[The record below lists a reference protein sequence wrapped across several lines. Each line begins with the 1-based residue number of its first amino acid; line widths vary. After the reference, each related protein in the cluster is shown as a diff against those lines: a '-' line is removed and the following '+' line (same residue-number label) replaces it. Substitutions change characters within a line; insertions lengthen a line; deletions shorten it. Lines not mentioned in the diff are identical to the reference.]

1 MGSFLS
7 RTIWP
12 WTAAIAALALLAGA
26 ALAHDDRHV
35 GEYKLNVGFN
45 VEPAYEGV
53 PNGIDIRVTRSAE
66 GDREDDHGGDE
77 EGGNGDGH
85 DSDEESGNGDGHDSD
100 EEGGNGDGH
109 DSDGEG
115 GNGDGHDSDGEGGNG
130 DGGGADG
137 MSMTDEDATTAPAGI
152 PVEGLAETLQVEVTH
167 VPSGA
172 SRIMDL
178 RAVFQAPGDYTA
190 DLIPT
195 APGVYQVR
203 VFGSIEETAVD
214 ETFVSAGGGGGF
226 SDVESKTDLYFPEP
240 LAEIRELESAVRG
253 AVAAAQEAQDAAL
266 AGSSDTDSED
276 GDSGNTL
283 AIVAIILGAAGAV
296 AGSAA
301 GIVAVRRRGS

>member
-1 MGSFLS
+1 MRSFLS

-12 WTAAIAALALLAGA
+12 WAAAIAALALLAGA

-66 GDREDDHGGDE
+66 G
-77 EGGNGDGH
+77 GNGDGH
-85 DSDEESGNGDGHDSD
+85 NSDEDSGNGDGHDS
-100 EEGGNGDGH
+100 N
-109 DSDGEG
+109 GEG
-115 GNGDGHDSDGEGGNG
+115 GNGDGHNGDGGGGNG

-226 SDVESKTDLYFPEP
+226 SDVVSKTDLYFPEP

>member
-1 MGSFLS
+1 MRSFLS
-7 RTIWP
+7 RTTWP
-12 WTAAIAALALLAGA
+12 WAAAIAALALLAGA

-35 GEYKLNVGFN
+35 GEYQLNVGFN

-53 PNGIDIRVTRSAE
+53 PNGIDIRVTRSTEGDREDDHGGGEEGDNGDGHDSDGE
-66 GDREDDHGGDE
+66 GDREDDHGGD
-77 EGGNGDGH
+77 
-85 DSDEESGNGDGHDSD
+85 
-100 EEGGNGDGH
+100 
-109 DSDGEG
+109 GEG
-115 GNGDGHDSDGEGGNG
+115 GNGDGHDG
-130 DGGGADG
+130 DG
-137 MSMTDEDATTAPAGI
+137 MSMTDEDSTAAPAGI
-152 PVEGLAETLQVEVTH
+152 PVEGLEETLQVEVTH

-172 SRIMDL
+172 YRIMDL

-195 APGVYQVR
+195 APGVYQIR
-203 VFGSIEETAVD
+203 VFGSIEETVVD

-226 SDVESKTDLYFPEP
+226 DDVVSKTDLYFPEP

-266 AGSSDTDSED
+266 AASSNTDSGDGDSED

-296 AGSAA
+296 AGLAA
-301 GIVAVRRRGS
+301 GIAAVRRLGA

>member
-1 MGSFLS
+1 MRSFLS

-12 WTAAIAALALLAGA
+12 WAAAIAALALLAGA

-85 DSDEESGNGDGHDSD
+85 DSDREAGNGDGHDSD
-100 EEGGNGDGH
+100 EDGGNGDGH

-115 GNGDGHDSDGEGGNG
+115 GNGDGHNG
-130 DGGGADG
+130 DGGGDDG

-226 SDVESKTDLYFPEP
+226 SDVVSKTDLYFPEP

-266 AGSSDTDSED
+266 AASSDTDSED

-283 AIVAIILGAAGAV
+283 AIVAIVLGAAGAV

>member
-1 MGSFLS
+1 
-7 RTIWP
+7 
-12 WTAAIAALALLAGA
+12 
-26 ALAHDDRHV
+26 
-35 GEYKLNVGFN
+35 
-45 VEPAYEGV
+45 
-53 PNGIDIRVTRSAE
+53 
-66 GDREDDHGGDE
+66 
-77 EGGNGDGH
+77 
-85 DSDEESGNGDGHDSD
+85 
-100 EEGGNGDGH
+100 
-109 DSDGEG
+109 
-115 GNGDGHDSDGEGGNG
+115 
-130 DGGGADG
+130 

-152 PVEGLAETLQVEVTH
+152 PVEGLAKTLQVEVTH

-172 SRIMDL
+172 SRIMVL

-226 SDVESKTDLYFPEP
+226 SDVVSKTDLYFPEP

-266 AGSSDTDSED
+266 AASSDTDSED

-283 AIVAIILGAAGAV
+283 AIVAIVLGAAGAV

>member
-1 MGSFLS
+1 MRSFLS

-12 WTAAIAALALLAGA
+12 WAAAIAALALLAGA

-66 GDREDDHGGDE
+66 GDREDGHGGDE

-85 DSDEESGNGDGHDSD
+85 DSDR
-100 EEGGNGDGH
+100 EGGNGDGH
-109 DSDGEG
+109 DSDGES
-115 GNGDGHDSDGEGGNG
+115 GNGDGHNG
-130 DGGGADG
+130 DGGGDDG

-195 APGVYQVR
+195 APWGISNTGFR
-203 VFGSIEETAVD
+203 FHRRN
-214 ETFVSAGGGGGF
+214 GG
-226 SDVESKTDLYFPEP
+226 
-240 LAEIRELESAVRG
+240 R
-253 AVAAAQEAQDAAL
+253 
-266 AGSSDTDSED
+266 
-276 GDSGNTL
+276 
-283 AIVAIILGAAGAV
+283 
-296 AGSAA
+296 
-301 GIVAVRRRGS
+301 

>member
-1 MGSFLS
+1 MRSFLS
-7 RTIWP
+7 RTIWT
-12 WTAAIAALALLAGA
+12 WTATIAALALLAGA

-66 GDREDDHGGDE
+66 G
-77 EGGNGDGH
+77 GNGDGH
-85 DSDEESGNGDGHDSD
+85 DSDREGGNGDGHDSD

-109 DSDGEG
+109 DS
-115 GNGDGHDSDGEGGNG
+115 NGEGGNG
-130 DGGGADG
+130 DGGGDDG

-172 SRIMDL
+172 SRIMVL

-226 SDVESKTDLYFPEP
+226 SDVVSKTDLYFPEP

-266 AGSSDTDSED
+266 AASSDTDSED

-283 AIVAIILGAAGAV
+283 AIVAIVLGAAGAV

>member
-1 MGSFLS
+1 MRSFLS

-12 WTAAIAALALLAGA
+12 WAAAIAALALLAGA

-53 PNGIDIRVTRSAE
+53 PNGIDIRVTRSV
-66 GDREDDHGGDE
+66 
-77 EGGNGDGH
+77 EGGNGGGH
-85 DSDEESGNGDGHDSD
+85 DSDREGGHDSD
-100 EEGGNGDGH
+100 REGGNGDGH

-115 GNGDGHDSDGEGGNG
+115 GNGDGHNG
-130 DGGGADG
+130 DGGGDDG

-214 ETFVSAGGGGGF
+214 GF
-226 SDVESKTDLYFPEP
+226 RVALGYAPLEVDVM
-240 LAEIRELESAVRG
+240 
-253 AVAAAQEAQDAAL
+253 
-266 AGSSDTDSED
+266 
-276 GDSGNTL
+276 
-283 AIVAIILGAAGAV
+283 
-296 AGSAA
+296 
-301 GIVAVRRRGS
+301 

>member
-1 MGSFLS
+1 MRSFLS

-12 WTAAIAALALLAGA
+12 WAAAIAALALLAGA

-66 GDREDDHGGDE
+66 GDREDDHGGD
-77 EGGNGDGH
+77 
-85 DSDEESGNGDGHDSD
+85 
-100 EEGGNGDGH
+100 
-109 DSDGEG
+109 
-115 GNGDGHDSDGEGGNG
+115 
-130 DGGGADG
+130 GGGDDG

>member
-1 MGSFLS
+1 
-7 RTIWP
+7 
-12 WTAAIAALALLAGA
+12 
-26 ALAHDDRHV
+26 
-35 GEYKLNVGFN
+35 
-45 VEPAYEGV
+45 
-53 PNGIDIRVTRSAE
+53 
-66 GDREDDHGGDE
+66 
-77 EGGNGDGH
+77 
-85 DSDEESGNGDGHDSD
+85 
-100 EEGGNGDGH
+100 
-109 DSDGEG
+109 
-115 GNGDGHDSDGEGGNG
+115 
-130 DGGGADG
+130 

-226 SDVESKTDLYFPEP
+226 SDVVSKTDLYFPEP

-266 AGSSDTDSED
+266 AASSDTDSED

-283 AIVAIILGAAGAV
+283 AIVAIVLGAAGAV

>member
-1 MGSFLS
+1 
-7 RTIWP
+7 
-12 WTAAIAALALLAGA
+12 
-26 ALAHDDRHV
+26 
-35 GEYKLNVGFN
+35 
-45 VEPAYEGV
+45 
-53 PNGIDIRVTRSAE
+53 
-66 GDREDDHGGDE
+66 
-77 EGGNGDGH
+77 
-85 DSDEESGNGDGHDSD
+85 
-100 EEGGNGDGH
+100 
-109 DSDGEG
+109 
-115 GNGDGHDSDGEGGNG
+115 
-130 DGGGADG
+130 

-172 SRIMDL
+172 SRIMNL
-178 RAVFQAPGDYTA
+178 RAVFQAPGNYTA

-226 SDVESKTDLYFPEP
+226 SDVVSKTDLYFPEP

-266 AGSSDTDSED
+266 AASSDTDSED

-283 AIVAIILGAAGAV
+283 AIVAIVLGAAGAV

>member
-1 MGSFLS
+1 MRLFLS

-12 WTAAIAALALLAGA
+12 WAAAIATLALLAGA

-66 GDREDDHGGDE
+66 GD
-77 EGGNGDGH
+77 NGDGH
-85 DSDEESGNGDGHDSD
+85 DGDRED
-100 EEGGNGDGH
+100 GNGDGH

-130 DGGGADG
+130 DGHDSDREGGNGDGHDSDEEADDG
-137 MSMTDEDATTAPAGI
+137 MSMTDEDSTAEAPAGI

-178 RAVFQAPGDYTA
+178 RAVFQAPGHYTA

-226 SDVESKTDLYFPEP
+226 SDVVSKTDLYFPEP

-253 AVAAAQEAQDAAL
+253 AVAAAQEAQDATL
-266 AGSSDTDSED
+266 AASSDTDSED

-283 AIVAIILGAAGAV
+283 AIVAIVLGAAGAV

>member
-1 MGSFLS
+1 MRSFLS

-12 WTAAIAALALLAGA
+12 WAAAIAALALLAGA

-66 GDREDDHGGDE
+66 G
-77 EGGNGDGH
+77 GNGDGH
-85 DSDEESGNGDGHDSD
+85 DSNGEGGHDSD
-100 EEGGNGDGH
+100 REGGH

-115 GNGDGHDSDGEGGNG
+115 GNGDGHNG
-130 DGGGADG
+130 DGGGDDG

-167 VPSGA
+167 VPSVA

-226 SDVESKTDLYFPEP
+226 SDVVSKTDLYFPEP

-266 AGSSDTDSED
+266 AASSDADSED

-283 AIVAIILGAAGAV
+283 AIVAIVLGAAGAV

>member
-1 MGSFLS
+1 MRSFLS

-12 WTAAIAALALLAGA
+12 WAAAIAALALLAGA

-66 GDREDDHGGDE
+66 GDREDGHGGDE

-85 DSDEESGNGDGHDSD
+85 DSDEE
-100 EEGGNGDGH
+100 
-109 DSDGEG
+109 
-115 GNGDGHDSDGEGGNG
+115 GGNG
-130 DGGGADG
+130 DGGGAD
-137 MSMTDEDATTAPAGI
+137 GI

-172 SRIMDL
+172 SRIMNL

-266 AGSSDTDSED
+266 AASSDTDSED

-283 AIVAIILGAAGAV
+283 AIVAIVLGAAGAV

>member
-1 MGSFLS
+1 MRSFLS

-12 WTAAIAALALLAGA
+12 WAAAIAALALLAGA

-66 GDREDDHGGDE
+66 G
-77 EGGNGDGH
+77 
-85 DSDEESGNGDGHDSD
+85 GNGDGHDSD

-109 DSDGEG
+109 DSNGEG
-115 GNGDGHDSDGEGGNG
+115 GNGDGHDSNGEGGNG
-130 DGGGADG
+130 DGGGDDG

-172 SRIMDL
+172 SRIMVL

-226 SDVESKTDLYFPEP
+226 SDVVSKTDLYFPEP

-266 AGSSDTDSED
+266 AASSDTDSED

-283 AIVAIILGAAGAV
+283 AIVAIVLGAAGAV

>member
-1 MGSFLS
+1 MRSFLS

-12 WTAAIAALALLAGA
+12 WAATIAALALLAGA

-66 GDREDDHGGDE
+66 G
-77 EGGNGDGH
+77 GNGDGH
-85 DSDEESGNGDGHDSD
+85 DSDEDGGNDSDGESGNGDSH
-100 EEGGNGDGH
+100 
-109 DSDGEG
+109 
-115 GNGDGHDSDGEGGNG
+115 NG
-130 DGGGADG
+130 DGGGDDG

-172 SRIMDL
+172 SRIMVL

-226 SDVESKTDLYFPEP
+226 SDVVSKTDLYFPEP

-266 AGSSDTDSED
+266 AASSDTDSED

-283 AIVAIILGAAGAV
+283 AIVAIVLGAAGAV

>member
-1 MGSFLS
+1 M
-7 RTIWP
+7 
-12 WTAAIAALALLAGA
+12 TATTQ
-26 ALAHDDRHV
+26 R
-35 GEYKLNVGFN
+35 
-45 VEPAYEGV
+45 
-53 PNGIDIRVTRSAE
+53 
-66 GDREDDHGGDE
+66 
-77 EGGNGDGH
+77 NGDGDH
-85 DSDEESGNGDGHDSD
+85 EGDGH
-100 EEGGNGDGH
+100 G
-109 DSDGEG
+109 DGEG
-115 GNGDGHDSDGEGGNG
+115 GNGDGHDDR
-130 DGGGADG
+130 
-137 MSMTDEDATTAPAGI
+137 MSMTDEDSTAETPAGI

-226 SDVESKTDLYFPEP
+226 SDVVSKTDLYFPEP

>member
-1 MGSFLS
+1 MRSFLS

-12 WTAAIAALALLAGA
+12 WTATIAALALLAGA

-66 GDREDDHGGDE
+66 G
-77 EGGNGDGH
+77 
-85 DSDEESGNGDGHDSD
+85 GNGDGHDSD

-109 DSDGEG
+109 DSDGES
-115 GNGDGHDSDGEGGNG
+115 GNGHAHTG
-130 DGGGADG
+130 DGGGDDG

-172 SRIMDL
+172 SRIMNL
-178 RAVFQAPGDYTA
+178 RAVFQAPGNYTA

-226 SDVESKTDLYFPEP
+226 SDVVSKTDLYFPEP

-266 AGSSDTDSED
+266 AASSDTDSED

-283 AIVAIILGAAGAV
+283 AIVAIVLGAAGAV